1 MITARIPFAG
11 FYCSIWDDI
20 TTQYVEREDERLD
33 DQSISDHMDYRQAH
47 EGIAKLYAE
56 AFAEW
61 LAETIEQPVEY
72 EFDELTSPRYY
83 NFETDRIFV
92 RFPDGVM
99 QAVLDDLRA
108 KDNETLEQ
116 TFRDYLTSR
125 DGFISFYSSDVP
137 TKPITEWDHN
147 ELYVLLEAWVAH
159 RLQGHGGIDHELY
172 EGVYEQ
178 ADAVCEAAVDWSK
191 IDANSACNT

>member
-20 TTQYVEREDERLD
+20 TTQYADREDEWLD
-33 DQSISDHMDYRQAH
+33 GQSISDHMDYRQAH

-56 AFAEW
+56 AFAKW
-61 LAETIEQPVEY
+61 LGDTLEQPVEH
-72 EFDELTSPRYY
+72 EFDELVSPRFY

-92 RFPDGVM
+92 RFPVAVA

-108 KDNETLEQ
+108 KDAETLAE
-116 TFRDYLTSR
+116 TFRDHFTSR
-125 DGFISFYSSDVP
+125 SGFVSFYSNEVP
-137 TKPITEWDHN
+137 TKPIAEWDHN
-147 ELYVLLEAWVAH
+147 ELFVLLEAWVAH
-159 RLQGHGGIDHELY
+159 QELASGIDHELY

-178 ADAVCEAAVDWSK
+178 ADAVCEGAVDWSK
-191 IDANSACNT
+191 IDANSACKA